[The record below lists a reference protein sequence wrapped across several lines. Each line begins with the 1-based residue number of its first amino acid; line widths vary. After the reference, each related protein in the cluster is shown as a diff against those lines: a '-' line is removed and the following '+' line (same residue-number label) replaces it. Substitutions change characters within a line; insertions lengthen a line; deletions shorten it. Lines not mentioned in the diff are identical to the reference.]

1 MGGALATILASENS
15 EVKALVLI
23 APYLGMPF
31 THRLASMSHWLWGPL
46 MGTRSSRSTGSILD
60 PEEREKNLGHGV
72 YTGRLLHDL
81 WRLARDS
88 RRSLHAVTAPT
99 LIIQSTGDPR
109 VAGSIA
115 RNALKMLG
123 SKEKKLVWIKGAGH
137 ILTVDYGRERVFEE
151 IRKWL
156 ENYLREEVA
165 AD

>member
-23 APYLGMPF
+23 APYLGMSLSY
-31 THRLASMSHWLWGPL
+31 RVASMFHWVWGPL
-46 MGTRSSRSTGSILD
+46 VGMRQSRLSDSILD

-72 YTGRLLHDL
+72 YTGRLLYEL
-81 WRLARDS
+81 WRLARDA

-99 LIIQSTGDPR
+99 LIMQSKSDPR
-109 VAGSIA
+109 VAESIA
-115 RNALKMLG
+115 QQALEMLG
-123 SKEKKLVWIKGAGH
+123 AKDKKLVLVEGAGH

-151 IRKWL
+151 IRRWL
-156 ENYLREEVA
+156 ELYLPEEVA